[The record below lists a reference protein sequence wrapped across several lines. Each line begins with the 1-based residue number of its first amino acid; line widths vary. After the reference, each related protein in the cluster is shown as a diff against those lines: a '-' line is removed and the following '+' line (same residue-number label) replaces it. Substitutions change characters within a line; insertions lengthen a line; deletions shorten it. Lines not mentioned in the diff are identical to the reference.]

1 MESKLRVCAVCRS
14 RYEFCP
20 RCKEDNNKPLWYF
33 TFCGE
38 NCRDIY
44 DITSKFEN
52 NQINASKAKIRLDKL
67 DLSKLN
73 NFGESYKSSI
83 SKIMRFVST
92 ETKNNIEILKEI
104 ETIEEDIKEEK
115 SIKKPRSRKAKNNVE
130 E

>member
-1 MESKLRVCAVCRS
+1 MERKLRICAVCRS

-52 NQINASKAKIRLDKL
+52 NQIDASKAKIRLDKL

-104 ETIEEDIKEEK
+104 ETTEEDIKEEK